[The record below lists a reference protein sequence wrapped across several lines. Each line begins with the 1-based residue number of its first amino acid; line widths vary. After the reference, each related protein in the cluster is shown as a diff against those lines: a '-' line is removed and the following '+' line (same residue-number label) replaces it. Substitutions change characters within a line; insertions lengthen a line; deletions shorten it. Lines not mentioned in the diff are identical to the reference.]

1 MAMSSGC
8 MDLSSCV
15 FTEQQGAGALNNNE
29 EPFCNNCSSPTGPAS
44 KLKFIGEKKFQASVE
59 EVFNSLFSD
68 DAILF
73 LERFHTSQG
82 DKSFQ
87 CSRWSSEEG
96 STSWTRCIS
105 FQHPIDYFLGPKSTN
120 CEVVQHLQREADGSF
135 SIVSVQCMPKLP
147 LGDYF
152 SLKVFS
158 SLPLYTYALT
168 KY

>member
-82 DKSFQ
+82 DKSKATILMFWLVRNPGLIIS
-87 CSRWSSEEG
+87 CALNRFPMLTMVIRRRLYLVDPLHFV
-96 STSWTRCIS
+96 STS
-105 FQHPIDYFLGPKSTN
+105 H
-120 CEVVQHLQREADGSF
+120 
-135 SIVSVQCMPKLP
+135 
-147 LGDYF
+147 
-152 SLKVFS
+152 
-158 SLPLYTYALT
+158 
-168 KY
+168 